1 MKNAAA
7 HMEHGERLAAVET
20 ELRAL
25 RVEVGEIRGDVKS
38 LLAAHNSQRGAIKLL
53 ALLWAG
59 LLSLGGLL
67 GGIFMGRGHG

>member
-1 MKNAAA
+1 MNHA
-7 HMEHGERLAAVET
+7 ERLASVET

-25 RVEVGEIRGDVKS
+25 REDVHEMRGDVKE
-38 LLAAHNSQRGAIKLL
+38 LLKVHNGQRGAVKLL

-67 GGIFMGRGHG
+67 GGLFMGKGHG

>member
-1 MKNAAA
+1 MKTNHA
-7 HMEHGERLAAVET
+7 ERLASVET

-25 RVEVGEIRGDVKS
+25 REDVCEIHGDVKK
-38 LLAAHNSQRGAIKLL
+38 LLEAYNNRRGVTRFL

-67 GGIFMGRGHG
+67 GGLFMGRGHG